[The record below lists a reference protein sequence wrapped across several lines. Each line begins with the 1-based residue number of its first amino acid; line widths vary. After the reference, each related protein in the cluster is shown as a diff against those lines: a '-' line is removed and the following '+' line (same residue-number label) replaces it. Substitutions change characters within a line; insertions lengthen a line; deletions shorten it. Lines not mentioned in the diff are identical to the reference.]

1 MDVRMKNGNGT
12 MVASVSIGFA
22 GGVQSQKSC
31 PEEVKDSPSGRGG

>member
-31 PEEVKDSPSGRGG
+31 SVVHDGSDQK